1 MQLSGT
7 VNVWC
12 GARTFLLY
20 DRIVIARVTRVLG
33 GGTIMTWLQRACSGH
48 PLF

>member
-20 DRIVIARVTRVLG
+20 DRIVIARVTKSQHTLSHGYWVVAL
-33 GGTIMTWLQRACSGH
+33 
-48 PLF
+48 